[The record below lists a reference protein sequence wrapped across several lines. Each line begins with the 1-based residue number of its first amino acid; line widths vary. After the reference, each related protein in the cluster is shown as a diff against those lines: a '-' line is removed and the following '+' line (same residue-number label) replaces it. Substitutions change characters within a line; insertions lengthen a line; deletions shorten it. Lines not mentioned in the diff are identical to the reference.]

1 MAWTRVKDLELV
13 TSQRIQV
20 FDVEADLQADKSL
33 KQVRKGAIR
42 ELGKILFDPDQY
54 KDMNY
59 QFSIDRHRLNTDE
72 LQIYA
77 EMASE
82 IR

>member
-59 QFSIDRHRLNTDE
+59 QFSIDQHRLNTDE